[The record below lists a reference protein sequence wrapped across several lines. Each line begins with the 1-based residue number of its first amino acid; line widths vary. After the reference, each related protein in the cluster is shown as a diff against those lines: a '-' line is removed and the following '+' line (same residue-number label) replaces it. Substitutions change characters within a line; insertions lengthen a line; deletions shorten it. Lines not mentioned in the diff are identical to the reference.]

1 MKNCVVK
8 RNALRV
14 RAIFLGSVLAVLV
27 AAAPVFAQSPDQNYP
42 TPITSN
48 EISGEIRARDIGDSR
63 QTTYFYTFDGSQG
76 DLFVNIVSRNFN
88 GDIDIF
94 TLKDLRPLTKVV
106 VYADLAENE
115 TGRVIYLRKPEN
127 LLLRVQ
133 GRTPN
138 DDAATYR
145 IKFAGSFVASSRQP
159 GPDMPALPKVT
170 AENET
175 GIRVNSVGTILEVPK
190 PSPSPVDEAIAKAEE
205 TVEKTVEPAAPPE
218 EAKTEPD
225 AAEKKTELTG
235 ETTPPAEPEKKVELV
250 VTDTL
255 SETPKAETPARNRRT
270 ARSRGRR
277 NTRKPAPSKA
287 EEKPAEEAI
296 PESTAEPEARPTA
309 DNENAETAE
318 PADPLANVRLVVLFK
333 DGKRIERP
341 MSEVFRFSVDKGTLT
356 VVSKD
361 GRIGRYPLLDISEVT
376 IK

>member
-1 MKNCVVK
+1 M
-8 RNALRV
+8 
-14 RAIFLGSVLAVLV
+14 RAIFLSAVFAGLMV
-27 AAAPVFAQSPDQNYP
+27 AAPAFAQSPDQNYP

-48 EISGEIRARDIGDSR
+48 EITGEIRARDIGDSR

-138 DDAATYR
+138 DDPATYR

-190 PSPSPVDEAIAKAEE
+190 PSPSPVDETIAKAEE
-205 TVEKTVEPAAPPE
+205 TVEKNNEPAAPAE
-218 EAKTEPD
+218 EAKPD
-225 AAEKKTELTG
+225 PDVIEKKTEIA
-235 ETTPPAEPEKKVELV
+235 EEATPPADAPAEKKVEVV
-250 VTDTL
+250 VTDNL
-255 SETPKAETPARNRRT
+255 PEAPKADAPARNRRT
-270 ARSRGRR
+270 ARNRGRR
-277 NTRKPAPSKA
+277 NTREPAPPKA
-287 EEKPAEEAI
+287 EEKPAEEAVA
-296 PESTAEPEARPTA
+296 ETNAEPEAKPA
-309 DNENAETAE
+309 AENEETVKAE